1 METEV
6 SSNIDKEK
14 KILDL
19 LEILICP
26 KSGGELTFDK
36 IKMELVSKKAK
47 LAYPIE
53 DGIPIMLEEK
63 ARKIK

>member
-1 METEV
+1 M

>member
-1 METEV
+1 M
-6 SSNIDKEK
+6 SSNIEKER

-26 KSGGELTFDK
+26 KSGEKLAFDK
-36 IKMELVSKKAK
+36 NKMELVSKKAK
-47 LAYPIE
+47 LAYPIVE
-53 DGIPIMLEEK
+53 GIPIMIEEK

>member
-1 METEV
+1 M
-6 SSNIDKEK
+6 SLNIEKER

-26 KSGGELTFDK
+26 KTGGELIFDK
-36 IKMELVSKKAK
+36 KKMELVSRKAK
-47 LAYPIE
+47 LAYPIV